1 MNRAALNR
9 SKFLLI
15 LIFFQVTFWTY
26 PSAHAGL
33 YTFTSHTFTA
43 CNATGASGPTQAACR
58 SAYTTTWDEN
68 DLYYT
73 VTSGIQLWTVPVSGT
88 YTIRANGASGGKNST
103 YSSTGYGASI
113 QGDFTLSSGEQLKI
127 LVGQQGVIN
136 SNTNYVPGGGG
147 GSFVVKNS
155 TLLIAAGGGGT
166 HGTGGGSAGD
176 LTMMR
181 TCADASITTT
191 GKTACMYAGTETPGA
206 GGVNGNAG
214 GTVTSS
220 WNGYPGSGYLQ
231 DAAAGGAKSWA
242 NGMLGGPGNTYG
254 TAGGFGGGG
263 SGGMYGGSGGGGY
276 SGGGADSRHAPGGGG
291 GSYNSGTTKVET
303 LTASFGD
310 GSVLITLKAI
320 AISDTTISISTPS
333 NFEFRVA
340 GDIVA
345 TASAPGRVTF
355 IVNGKRA
362 GGCVAIPTTTN
373 APYTATCSYKPSF
386 RGAITISAELAPSD
400 TSAYRSSKSA
410 NSVAQSIRRSGNR

>member
-1 MNRAALNR
+1 MKRTVFWR

-15 LIFFQVTFWTY
+15 LIFFQVTFWAY

-33 YTFTSHTFTA
+33 FTFTSHTFTA
-43 CNATGASGPTQAACR
+43 CSATGTTGPTQAACR
-58 SAYTTTWDEN
+58 TAYSTTWDEN

-88 YTIRANGASGGKNST
+88 YTIRANGASGGRNSN
-103 YSSTGYGASI
+103 YASTGYGASI
-113 QGDFTLSSGEQLKI
+113 QGDFDFTSGEQLKI
-127 LVGQQGVIN
+127 LVGQQGVTN
-136 SNTNYVPGGGG
+136 SVLNYVPGGGG

-166 HGTGGGSAGD
+166 HGTGGGYASD
-176 LTMMR
+176 PTMMR

-191 GKTACMYAGTETPGA
+191 GKSGCQYSETPGA

-214 GTVTSS
+214 GVSSTSYM
-220 WNGYPGSGYLQ
+220 GYPGSGFFQ

-242 NGMLGGPGNTYG
+242 NGMLGGPAGTYG

-263 SGGMYGGSGGGGY
+263 SGGQYGGSGGGGY
-276 SGGGADSRHAPGGGG
+276 SGGGATSRHAPGGGG
-291 GSYNSGTTKVET
+291 GSYNSGTSKVET
-303 LTASFGD
+303 LTAAFGD

-320 AISDTTISISTPS
+320 AISDTTISISAPS

-340 GDIVA
+340 GNIIA

-362 GGCVAIPTTTN
+362 GGCVAIATTTN
-373 APYTATCSYKPSF
+373 APYTATCSFKPSF
-386 RGAITISAELAPSD
+386 RGALTISAELAPSD

-410 NSVAQSIRRSGNR
+410 SSVALSIRRSGNR